1 MAKVTSRTHMEQ
13 ISSDSKLTLTGRLN
27 LKLRW
32 FFLPFCHHIRFRY
45 KHNKTRRIGTI
56 HHIPL
61 KVHGYAETSEFPVST
76 DTERPVIGGHHHPPK
91 MQSHRPKKQ
100 VGGGVKNGNQPS
112 SRHPFKAVK
121 NAMETIPHAIH
132 HLPNLMQSLVSNHA
146 SWMDKVWPN
155 EDGSTKKSF
164 DAITSLQKKDID
176 QE

>member
-1 MAKVTSRTHMEQ
+1 ME
-13 ISSDSKLTLTGRLN
+13 ISLQFDESFWTIYFDTFSFT
-27 LKLRW
+27 
-32 FFLPFCHHIRFRY
+32 FFRFRY

-100 VGGGVKNGNQPS
+100 VGGVVKNGNQPS

-155 EDGSTKKSF
+155 EDESTKKSF
-164 DAITSLQKKDID
+164 DAITTSLQKKDIIE
-176 QE
+176 QQ

>member
-1 MAKVTSRTHMEQ
+1 MS
-13 ISSDSKLTLTGRLN
+13 N
-27 LKLRW
+27 FFP
-32 FFLPFCHHIRFRY
+32 FFLDFSETSLIFVFRY

-76 DTERPVIGGHHHPPK
+76 DTERPVIGGQRPPS

-100 VGGGVKNGNQPS
+100 VGNGS
-112 SRHPFKAVK
+112 DKSKTRHGHPFKAVK
-121 NAMETIPHAIH
+121 NAMDTIPHAIH

-155 EDGSTKKSF
+155 NEDKSTAKSF
-164 DAITSLQKKDID
+164 DSITKKDNKD
-176 QE
+176 QD